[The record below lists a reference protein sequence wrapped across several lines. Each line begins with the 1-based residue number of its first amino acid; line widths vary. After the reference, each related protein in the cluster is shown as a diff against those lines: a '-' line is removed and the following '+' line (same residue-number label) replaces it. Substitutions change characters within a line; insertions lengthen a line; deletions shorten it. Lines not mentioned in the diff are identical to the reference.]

1 MTPGGTAALVTAPR
15 YHRDVRVRPAVAELW
30 RAREL
35 LRSLSEIHLRARY
48 KQTVLGF
55 AWTLITPL
63 ALMVVFTV
71 FFQRVGKV
79 DTHGAPYPL
88 YAYLGLLPWTFF
100 SSSVNQGGQSL
111 LLNVPLLNKLYC
123 PREIFPLSAIAVAV
137 IDMLTASIALG
148 VLFVVTGYAP
158 RATSVWVP
166 LLLAVQLA
174 FTVGV
179 TLVVSAVIVY
189 LRDLRHAL
197 TIILQLGLF
206 ATPVAYG
213 LEIVPASVL
222 RLYTA
227 LNPLAPVIDGLR
239 RAVLYGT
246 APDLSLLAGGA
257 VTATV
262 VLVGGFMLFKRLE
275 TGFADAA

>member
-1 MTPGGTAALVTAPR
+1 MTATATSVASAPR
-15 YHRDVRVRPAVAELW
+15 YHRDVRLRSAMRELW
-30 RAREL
+30 GAREL

-63 ALMVVFTV
+63 ALMTVFTV
-71 FFQRVGKV
+71 FFQRVGRV

-123 PREIFPLSAIAVAV
+123 PREIFPLSAIVVAA
-137 IDMLTASIALG
+137 IDMATASIALC
-148 VLFVVTGYAP
+148 VLFFVTGFAP
-158 RATSVWVP
+158 KATSVWVP
-166 LLLAVQLA
+166 LLLLVMFV
-174 FTVGV
+174 FTIGV

-213 LEIVPASVL
+213 LDAIPASAV
-222 RLYTA
+222 RLYCA

-239 RAVLYGT
+239 RTVLYGKP
-246 APDLSLLAGGA
+246 PDFSLLAGGA
-257 VTATV
+257 FTS
-262 VLVGGFMLFKRLE
+262 LVACIGGFMLFKRME

>member
-1 MTPGGTAALVTAPR
+1 VTAGTTAAAGVPR
-15 YHRDVRVRPAVAELW
+15 YRRDVRLRSALAELW
-30 RAREL
+30 GAREL

-63 ALMVVFTV
+63 ALMLVFTV
-71 FFQRVGKV
+71 FFQRVGRV

-88 YAYLGLLPWTFF
+88 YSYLGLLPWTFF

-123 PREIFPLSAIAVAV
+123 PREIFPLSAVVVAV

-148 VLFVVTGYAP
+148 VLFVVTGYGP
-158 RATSVWVP
+158 RATSVWLPV
-166 LLLAVQLA
+166 LLAVQLA

-179 TLVVSAVIVY
+179 TLIVSAVIVY
-189 LRDLRHAL
+189 VRDLRHAL

-213 LEIVPASVL
+213 LDAIPASAL
-222 RLYTA
+222 RVYTMV
-227 LNPLAPVIDGLR
+227 NPLAPVIDGLR
-239 RAVLYGT
+239 RTVLYGR

-257 VTATV
+257 ATSAV
-262 VLVGGFMLFKRLE
+262 VLVGGLMLFKRLE

>member
-1 MTPGGTAALVTAPR
+1 VTVSTTAAVGVPR
-15 YHRDVRVRPAVAELW
+15 YHRDVRLRSAVAELW
-30 RAREL
+30 GAREL
-35 LRSLSEIHLRARY
+35 LRSLSEIHHRARY

-63 ALMVVFTV
+63 ALMLVFTV
-71 FFQRVGKV
+71 FFQRVGRV

-88 YAYLGLLPWTFF
+88 YSYLGLLPWTFF

-123 PREIFPLSAIAVAV
+123 PREIFPLSAVVVAV

-148 VLFVVTGYAP
+148 VLFVVTGYGP
-158 RATSVWVP
+158 RATSVWLPV
-166 LLLAVQLA
+166 LLAVQMS
-174 FTVGV
+174 FTIGI
-179 TLVVSAVIVY
+179 TLIVSAVIVY
-189 LRDLRHAL
+189 ARDLRHAL

-213 LEIVPASVL
+213 LDAIPASAL
-222 RLYTA
+222 RVYTMV
-227 LNPLAPVIDGLR
+227 NPLAPVIDGLR
-239 RAVLYGT
+239 RTVLYGR

-257 VTATV
+257 ATSAGV
-262 VLVGGFMLFKRLE
+262 HVGGRMQLKRQE
-275 TGFADAA
+275 TGLAEAA